1 MIKSYIFFTFLAAA
15 LVSCGGTKPITTL
28 PDDVE
33 EVTTSPITRGAVD
46 RVLFTSDRQDSIAS
60 TISYEFYTQPSRP
73 VEDSV
78 NYFVQRSVSG
88 FLMYGEY
95 TEPNAELSE
104 NFIKAALDTLEI
116 MYYEEMSNYE
126 EDEYF
131 GGIWAVDVSNSIDET
146 NSGYVQL
153 SLNSWTYTGGAHGNG
168 WSEDLLLD
176 RESGRV
182 LYLSDFFTDIE
193 ALTNLA
199 EPIFRG
205 SQGLEMDASL
215 EEAGYW
221 FEGGVF
227 HLNENFAFTNE
238 SIEFFYN
245 TYEIAPYAAGPISL
259 TIPLDQIKHLL
270 KRKID

>member
-1 MIKSYIFFTFLAAA
+1 MIKPYIFFTFFAAA

-28 PDDVE
+28 PDVADDV
-33 EVTTSPITRGAVD
+33 TSSSITRGELN
-46 RVLFTSDRQDSIAS
+46 RNLFTSDRQDSITS
-60 TISYEFYTQPSRP
+60 TISYEFYKQPTKP

-78 NYFVQRSVSG
+78 NHHVKRSVSG
-88 FLMYGEY
+88 FLMLGEFSES
-95 TEPNAELSE
+95 TAELSE
-104 NFIKAALDTLEI
+104 AFIKASLDTLEM

-131 GGIWAVDVSNSIDET
+131 GGIWAVEMSNSIDE
-146 NSGYVQL
+146 SSSEYIQL
-153 SLNSWTYTGGAHGNG
+153 SLSCWTFTGGAHGNG

-176 RESGRV
+176 RKTGQI
-182 LYLSDFFTDIE
+182 LYLSDFFKDIE

-227 HLNENFAFTNE
+227 HLNENFSFTNE

-259 TIPLDQIKHLL
+259 TIPLKEIEHLL
-270 KRKID
+270 KRKAD

>member
-1 MIKSYIFFTFLAAA
+1 MKLTFIFSLIAAA
-15 LVSCGGTKPITTL
+15 SLLSCKTVEPISM
-28 PDDVE
+28 D
-33 EVTTSPITRGAVD
+33 EVASENTPSAITRGSVD
-46 RVLFTSDRQDSIAS
+46 RMLFTSDRQDSIS
-60 TISYEFYTQPSRP
+60 SSISYEFYTQPSKP
-73 VEDSV
+73 VEDTV
-78 NYFVQRSVSG
+78 NHFVQRSVSG
-88 FLMYGEY
+88 FLMLGEY
-95 TEPNAELSE
+95 NEASTELSE
-104 NFIKAALDTLEI
+104 NFIKAALDTLEM

-131 GGIWAVDVSNSIDET
+131 GGIWSVEMSNSIDES
-146 NSGYVQL
+146 NSEYVQL

-176 RESGRV
+176 RKTGRV
-182 LYLSDFFTDIE
+182 LYLSDFFTDVA

-205 SQGLEMDASL
+205 SQGLEIDASL

-227 HLNENFAFTNE
+227 HLNENFAFTSE

-259 TIPLDQIKHLL
+259 SIPLDQIKHLL